1 MNIVLKE
8 VKKTGVKV
16 KLSYGE
22 RKRERGR
29 GRGRGGRGEGSTEL
43 DQRQHIVKLFIG
55 IKRRDRSK
63 RNWKDS
69 FISLMKRGLLLL
81 SCCLIYIF

>member
-1 MNIVLKE
+1 MEK
-8 VKKTGVKV
+8 G
-16 KLSYGE
+16 
-22 RKRERGR
+22 REREGE
-29 GRGRGGRGEGSTEL
+29 GEEGGGRGEGSTEL

>member
-8 VKKTGVKV
+8 VRKTGVKV

-22 RKRERGR
+22 RKREREWE
-29 GRGRGGRGEGSTEL
+29 RGGRGEGSTEL

-63 RNWKDS
+63 INWKDS